1 MKIQSIAVKIPTR
14 KVTNQTIMDMIEEH
28 SPKVGKVTI
37 KAYQRMVMHML
48 KKSGAQDRYIRDLEK
63 GEKPSQFIRAAIQEV
78 LDNGGVKKEDIDL
91 IIYCGI
97 GKGFIEPANAYFY
110 AKMFGMDA
118 SCFDITD
125 ACMSWIR
132 SLEIAYQFLNTG
144 RYRNILIV
152 NGEFNAYEH
161 GYPELFEIKDLKQ
174 IRHTFPTYTIGEA
187 ASATLLVPS
196 DAKWSFD
203 FISKPQLADLCTIPH
218 ENYKDFVDDSH
229 RLGLSGPH
237 KFVSFGQEMI
247 NHATIYLQEL
257 VKRSVPH
264 FNSPDIYFPH
274 AATSTAYLLGGVD
287 LGIDRDK
294 MYTEVF
300 PAYGNL
306 VSASVPAGMR
316 RALDE
321 GKMKRGD
328 NVILFPASA
337 GMVFSVVQFTF

>member
-1 MKIQSIAVKIPTR
+1 MKIQSIAVKIPSK

-28 SPKVGKVTI
+28 SPKVSKVI
-37 KAYQRMVMHML
+37 LKAYQRMVMHML
-48 KKSGAQDRYIRDLEK
+48 KKSGARDRYIRDLDK
-63 GEKPSQFIRAAIQEV
+63 GEKSSDFIRAAIQEV
-78 LDNGGVKKEDIDL
+78 FDDSGVKKDEIDL
-91 IIYCGI
+91 VIYCGI

-110 AKMFGMDA
+110 AKMFGMEA

-132 SLEIAYQFLNTG
+132 ALEISYQFLKTG

-161 GYPELFEIKDLKQ
+161 GYPELFEIKDIKQ
-174 IRHTFPTYTIGEA
+174 IKHTFPTYTIGEA
-187 ASATLLVPS
+187 ASATLLTAS
-196 DAKWSFD
+196 DDIWSFD
-203 FISKPQLADLCTIPH
+203 YISKPQLADLCTIPH
-218 ENYKDFVDDSH
+218 ENYKDFVDDSV
-229 RLGLSGPH
+229 RLGLSGPN

-257 VKRSVPH
+257 VKSVVPSYNH
-264 FNSPDIYFPH
+264 PDIYFPH

-287 LGIDRDK
+287 LGIERDK
-294 MYTEVF
+294 MYAEVF

-306 VSASVPAGMR
+306 VSASVPAGIR

-321 GKMKRGD
+321 NRMKRGD
-328 NVILFPASA
+328 SVILFPASA
-337 GMVFSVVQFTF
+337 GMVFSVVQFKY

>member
-1 MKIQSIAVKIPTR
+1 MRIESIAVKIPTK
-14 KVTNQTIMDMIEEH
+14 KVTNDTIMDMIEEH
-28 SPKVGKVTI
+28 SPNVSKVTL

-48 KKSGAQDRYIRDLEK
+48 KKSGARDRYIRDLTK
-63 GEKPSQFIRAAIQEV
+63 NEKPSDFIREAIQEV
-78 LDNGGVKKEDIDL
+78 LDNSGVDKKDIDL

-110 AKMFGMDA
+110 AKMFHMEA
-118 SCFDITD
+118 QCFDITD

-132 SLEIAYQFLNTG
+132 SLEIAHQFLQTG

-174 IRHTFPTYTIGEA
+174 IKYTFPTYTIGEA
-187 ASATLLVPS
+187 SSATLLTAS
-196 DAKWSFD
+196 DDKWSFD
-203 FISKPQLADLCTIPH
+203 FISKPQYADLCTIPH
-218 ENYKDFVDDSH
+218 ENYADFVDDTPK
-229 RLGLSGPH
+229 LGLSGTH

-247 NHATIYLQEL
+247 NHATKYLQEL
-257 VKRSVPH
+257 VKAVVQSYDH
-264 FNSPDIYFPH
+264 PDIYFPH

-287 LGIDRDK
+287 LGIAKEK

-306 VSASVPAGMR
+306 VSASVPAGIR

-321 GKMKRGD
+321 KRMKRGD
-328 NVILFPASA
+328 KVVLFPASA
-337 GMVFSVVQFTF
+337 GMVYGVVQFAF

>member
-1 MKIQSIAVKIPTR
+1 MKIQSIAVKIPS
-14 KVTNQTIMDMIEEH
+14 KQVTNQTIMDMIEEH
-28 SPKVGKVTI
+28 SPRVTKVML
-37 KAYQRMVMHML
+37 KAYQRMAMHML
-48 KKSGAQDRYIRDLEK
+48 KKSGARDRYIRDLEK
-63 GEKPSQFIRAAIQEV
+63 GEKPSEFIRAAIQEV

-91 IIYCGI
+91 VIYCGI

-110 AKMFGMDA
+110 AKMFGMEA

-132 SLEIAYQFLNTG
+132 ALEIAYQFLKTG
-144 RYRNILIV
+144 KYRNVLVV

-174 IRHTFPTYTIGEA
+174 IKYTFPTYTIGEA

-196 DAKWSFD
+196 EQEWSFD
-203 FISKPQLADLCTIPH
+203 FISKPQYADLCTIPH
-218 ENYKDFVDDSH
+218 ENYKDFVDDSPK
-229 RLGLSGPH
+229 LGLSGPH

-247 NHATIYLQEL
+247 NHATIYLQQL
-257 VKRSVPH
+257 VKEVIHSYDH
-264 FNSPDIYFPH
+264 PDIYFPH
-274 AATSTAYLLGGVD
+274 AATSTAYLMGGVD

-306 VSASVPAGMR
+306 VSASVPAGIK

-321 GKMKRGD
+321 KRMKRGD
-328 NVILFPASA
+328 KVVLFPASA
-337 GMVFSVVQFTF
+337 GMVYSVVQFTY